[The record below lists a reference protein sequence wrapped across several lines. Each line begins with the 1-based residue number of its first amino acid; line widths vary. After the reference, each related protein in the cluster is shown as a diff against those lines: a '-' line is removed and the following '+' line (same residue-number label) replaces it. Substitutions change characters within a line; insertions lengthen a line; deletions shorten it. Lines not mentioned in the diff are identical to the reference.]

1 MRIRILLSTW
11 AAVVSYACHN
21 STAPPA
27 YAGDYYLTAVNGAA
41 LPASEGGSIQVL
53 SGSLRL
59 GADERWILTRT
70 QRALANPGPPSTDT
84 LSGHWSASGNDI
96 TLYFASTSVVNAVA
110 TYAAPA
116 VVVVYATRSYTFL
129 PN

>member
-1 MRIRILLSTW
+1 MSTW

-59 GADERWILTRT
+59 GADEQWILTRT
-70 QRALANPGPPSTDT
+70 QHALANPANNDGVLSISTPL
-84 LSGHWSASGNDI
+84 LSD
-96 TLYFASTSVVNAVA
+96 LFV
-110 TYAAPA
+110 
-116 VVVVYATRSYTFL
+116 
-129 PN
+129 